1 MVPKKSS
8 PYSSGY
14 TTHLGTSTNVPQC
27 CDIIGGFAY
36 FKLFK
41 QGTGSYKYPQLVA
54 HRSVV
59 CGYLCSSSQDRPT
72 LYLSDNQLYLPK
84 TKIRKILSQTKVIV
98 SEDDLIL
105 LKLKCLININL
116 MNSSCSSST

>member
-14 TTHLGTSTNVPQC
+14 ITHLGTSTNVPQC

-36 FKLFK
+36 FKDRI
-41 QGTGSYKYPQLVA
+41 SIRSSVA

-59 CGYLCSSSQDRPT
+59 SGYLCSSSQDRST
-72 LYLSDNQLYLPK
+72 LCLSDNQLYLPK

-105 LKLKCLININL
+105 LKLECLININL